1 MKESKWF
8 VLSNRDGMHGF
19 YKDVN
24 GFRIEV
30 IRNEITKWSVYCNDY
45 TLFSRTIK
53 LADRVTFNAAMTS
66 AKSLEQFITEHNVHY
81 NAANKVT

>member
-8 VLSNRDGMHGF
+8 VLSKRDGMCGF

-45 TLFSRTIK
+45 TLFNKLIK

-66 AKSLEQFITEHNVHY
+66 AKALEQFITEHNVYY
-81 NAANKVT
+81 NVTD